1 MEYGTYTVD
10 VVTSGA
16 PSVNNP
22 SPVTFD
28 NNYHNFTFAY
38 DKVHSVVT
46 SIEKEDFGNNKT
58 SLYSYD
64 IATDTSTGTNLVDGN
79 GVISLKEAGTYYVSF
94 AALKNYWPWSDTNTY
109 GTRTL
114 TIKIE
119 RAKLSLPTISPPQ
132 SYTGSSLMYTLANFN
147 MGQDI
152 SMDGVT
158 PPNGATVTDA
168 VGGTPTDTTDTFKAT
183 NVGKYTVT
191 LNLRDTNNYTWTDGT
206 DTAKTVD
213 FEITKKELLSTSP
226 ISSKVNSIGSAEWK
240 YQDNTV
246 TVTVTDDRVSGE
258 MVNLTAYYDKQGST
272 SSPVPLTANLTT
284 SGNVTTIAM
293 PDNIAVG
300 KYTLYISLNGTSGD
314 NGNYQVTK
322 NNTLDFE
329 VTAAAVD
336 PTTYGWIYTKD
347 GA

>member
-1 MEYGTYTVD
+1 MVNENGVFTATKAGTYTLKFNLTAD
-10 VVTSGA
+10 AIANG
-16 PSVNNP
+16 
-22 SPVTFD
+22 
-28 NNYHNFTFAY
+28 
-38 DKVHSVVT
+38 
-46 SIEKEDFGNNKT
+46 IEW
-58 SLYSYD
+58 
-64 IATDTSTGTNLVDGN
+64 STG
-79 GVISLKEAGTYYVSF
+79 GTGE
-94 AALKNYWPWSDTNTY
+94 K
-109 GTRTL
+109 TL
-114 TIKIE
+114 TFTINKG
-119 RAKLSLPTISPPQ
+119 KLALPTITPPQ
-132 SYTGSSLMYTLANFN
+132 SYSGSALMFTLANFN

-158 PPNGATVTDA
+158 PPSGATVTDA
-168 VGGTPTDTTDTFKAT
+168 SGGTPTDTTDTFLAT
-183 NVGKYTVT
+183 EVGKYTV
-191 LNLRDTNNYTWTDGT
+191 NLSLRNSNNYTWTDGT

-246 TVTVTDDRVSGE
+246 SVTVTDDRVSGE

-272 SSPVPLTANLTT
+272 SSPVPLTASLTT

-300 KYTLYISLNGTSGD
+300 KYTLYLSLNGTSGD

-336 PTTYGWIYTKD
+336 PSNYTWIYTKD
-347 GA
+347 GAAGGTISDGDKLPFVLKTGSTVDGVKYELSIQ